1 MVEPDITRHEKVTKT
16 EKGFRMVVECKRG
29 TDTRDQDKVK
39 AELKTEEYP
48 GEARLQELSERVTFT
63 MANLRGFQPD
73 KDDVDG

>member
-1 MVEPDITRHEKVTKT
+1 MTEPDITQHEKVTKT

-48 GEARLQELSERVTFT
+48 PVDRIQTLQEEVTLA
-63 MANLRGFQPD
+63 MAELRSFQPD
-73 KDDVDG
+73 QEGEG